1 MLLLCQH
8 SLLLKHQLTTATIMP
23 IPTLMT
29 KAKTTPNMLH
39 LKTIHMRTAT
49 KTMPTKLITQPTA
62 RIMLTFPQT
71 ISMPLMLSK
80 MPTHTVI
87 AMPHKTTTHTRL
99 TTTTAT
105 LLTMTTA
112 TLTVMHMPT
121 KLTTP
126 MILTLTQTTRAT
138 TPTATITPMPSLT
151 TIAVSLRSSSLSSGL
166 CTSQLSQ
173 LLSPQ
178 TKPKVNEEKCH

>member
-1 MLLLCQH
+1 M
-8 SLLLKHQLTTATIMP
+8 TI
-23 IPTLMT
+23 
-29 KAKTTPNMLH
+29 AKITPNVLH

-87 AMPHKTTTHTRL
+87 AMPHKTTTHTLL

-121 KLTTP
+121 RLTTP

-138 TPTATITPMPSLT
+138 TPTATIMPILT

-166 CTSQLSQ
+166 CTS
-173 LLSPQ
+173 
-178 TKPKVNEEKCH
+178 